1 VTTRFF
7 GNVWLHWNCLDLNQF
22 ISFTFNRRFT
32 MRKLLSTAALS
43 MLALYSLLSA
53 PAQAAAV
60 GQAFNVTA
68 TLSAQCA
75 SNNTAPADVAF
86 GTYTAFGG
94 PAVVA
99 PTTTISFKCTR
110 NMAAPLNA
118 VLTGGTGGTS
128 GTIAGL
134 DYTLVLGSAVAVPGV
149 APAPNIYNYTITGT
163 MAAGQAG
170 DATASTAAVVH
181 TLTITY

>member
-1 VTTRFF
+1 
-7 GNVWLHWNCLDLNQF
+7 
-22 ISFTFNRRFT
+22 
-32 MRKLLSTAALS
+32 MKKLLSTAALS
-43 MLALYSLLSA
+43 MLALSSLLTA
-53 PAQAAAV
+53 PAQATTSV

-75 SNNTAPADVAF
+75 SNNTSPADVAF

-94 PAVVA
+94 PAVTA

-110 NMAAPLNA
+110 NMPAPLSA
-118 VLTGGTGGTS
+118 TLTGGVGSTSGTT

-134 DYTLVLGSAVAVPGV
+134 AYTLSLGSVVAVPGT
-149 APAPNIYNYTITGT
+149 APAPNVYNYTITGT

-170 DATASTAAVVH
+170 DTSASSAAVVH

>member
-1 VTTRFF
+1 
-7 GNVWLHWNCLDLNQF
+7 
-22 ISFTFNRRFT
+22 
-32 MRKLLSTAALS
+32 MKKLLSIVALS
-43 MLALYSLLSA
+43 MLALSGLLTA
-53 PAQAAAV
+53 PAHAAAV

-68 TLSAQCA
+68 TMTAQCA
-75 SNNTAPADVAF
+75 SNNTAPAAVAF

-110 NMAAPLNA
+110 NMPAPLSA
-118 VLTGGTGGTS
+118 VLTGGTGGTA

-134 DYTLVLGSAVAVPGV
+134 NYTLSLGAVAASPGAV
-149 APAPNIYNYTITGT
+149 GAPDIYNYTITGT
-163 MAAGQAG
+163 MIAGQAG
-170 DATASTAAVVH
+170 DITASATPVVH